1 MQSVD
6 FKGHFVLVEG
16 VKDLRLY
23 SKFFDRERTRL
34 IQTFGKY
41 LQRQVFAILNQR
53 GFNEKLG
60 VRDADFLRIPG
71 NGKYDPQYSDDVFVT
86 DHHDSEVM
94 IFNSDALYAF
104 LDVVSAREKVDDF
117 QRSRGCSIR
126 DLVYNLCL
134 PIACLRYASKR
145 YGLGLLFKPENP
157 EGNRIKFKKF
167 ICDRRL
173 VFLGV
178 DDLIRTVCDYSRARS
193 PGMASQ
199 VDILAAYNSVQGQGY
214 SLLELVNGHDVAEV
228 LFMVLKKG
236 LNSTSEL
243 LSGPDSV
250 ESALSLSFDFV
261 EFSKTQLYQSL
272 LGWDGRV
279 GADVLRRE

>member
-1 MQSVD
+1 
-6 FKGHFVLVEG
+6 
-16 VKDLRLY
+16 
-23 SKFFDRERTRL
+23 
-34 IQTFGKY
+34 
-41 LQRQVFAILNQR
+41 
-53 GFNEKLG
+53 
-60 VRDADFLRIPG
+60 
-71 NGKYDPQYSDDVFVT
+71 
-86 DHHDSEVM
+86 
-94 IFNSDALYAF
+94 
-104 LDVVSAREKVDDF
+104 
-117 QRSRGCSIR
+117 
-126 DLVYNLCL
+126 
-134 PIACLRYASKR
+134 
-145 YGLGLLFKPENP
+145 
-157 EGNRIKFKKF
+157 
-167 ICDRRL
+167 
-173 VFLGV
+173 
-178 DDLIRTVCDYSRARS
+178 
-193 PGMASQ
+193 MASQ